1 MPFCLNYLLPMTR
14 SLPHTTSIADPR
26 NPKQLTSSATKNPQL
41 QKFMSSLEHRLAE
54 AVEAGQT
61 EQITTLLQ
69 NGAKITTKVELA
81 ATIHGQIPVYEIL
94 ISHGLP
100 KLNKPLHAAGG
111 HVISAVSS
119 DRLDLL
125 KFLLEKGADPDGGG
139 RFEFMPAIAVAIE
152 EEKDLEV
159 MEVLREAGANVKE
172 NGLLAMAAW
181 EGRTDVVNW
190 LLDHAADIDEDVQMS
205 ALVPHDKGTALH
217 VVAETDRVDVVR
229 LLLERGASTVIR
241 DSDGKL
247 ALDKAREAGQAGVV
261 TVLSSLP

>member
-1 MPFCLNYLLPMTR
+1 
-14 SLPHTTSIADPR
+14 
-26 NPKQLTSSATKNPQL
+26 
-41 QKFMSSLEHRLAE
+41 MSFLEDRLAE

-61 EQITTLLQ
+61 EQIATLLQ
-69 NGAKITTKVELA
+69 NGAKITTKAELA
-81 ATIHGQIPVYEIL
+81 ATIHGQIPVYKIL

-100 KLNKPLHAAGG
+100 KLNKPLHTAGG
-111 HVISAVSS
+111 HVVSAVSS

-152 EEKDLEV
+152 EGKDLEV
-159 MEVLREAGANVKE
+159 IEVLREAGANVKE

-181 EGRTDVVNW
+181 EGRIDVVNW
-190 LLDHAADIDEDVQMS
+190 LLDHGADIDEDVQMS